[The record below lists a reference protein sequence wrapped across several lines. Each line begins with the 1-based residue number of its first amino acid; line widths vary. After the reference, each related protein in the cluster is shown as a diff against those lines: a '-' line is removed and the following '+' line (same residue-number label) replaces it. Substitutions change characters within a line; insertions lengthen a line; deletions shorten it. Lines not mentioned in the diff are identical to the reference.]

1 MREWFAD
8 YLEASNRHDLDAVR
22 ELVDPG
28 VRRAHLTGGADAWIA
43 DLEDLFQA
51 FPDWQWRLI
60 QVPVEEDR
68 LAVHL
73 RASGTQPTRA
83 HSAALPRPDDTRT
96 LPSSRSFAWYRS
108 AGSTDCLRSN
118 RLTATWRLASAAE
131 NWSSFPDS
139 PVRHTRPSD
148 AGLLSPASGGDD

>member
-73 RASGTQPTRA
+73 RASGTHTGTFRGTPQTRRHENIAEFAFFRVVPIGRVYGLSEIEQA
-83 HSAALPRPDDTRT
+83 HRDME
-96 LPSSRSFAWYRS
+96 
-108 AGSTDCLRSN
+108 AGI
-118 RLTATWRLASAAE
+118 
-131 NWSSFPDS
+131 
-139 PVRHTRPSD
+139 
-148 AGLLSPASGGDD
+148 GGGKLVVVP